1 MQDGAPPHWS
11 TPVRD
16 WLNEKFPHRWIGRGG
31 AHDTN
36 IAWPPR
42 SPDLT
47 PMDYF
52 VWGFIKSNVY
62 VKNYHSLD
70 DLKNSINA
78 AFQKITEVMISSTLE
93 NFVRRLNFV
102 VERSGGHIENI

>member
-1 MQDGAPPHWS
+1 MEHHL
-11 TPVRD
+11 T
-16 WLNEKFPHRWIGRGG
+16 G
-31 AHDTN
+31 AHPLEISLMRNFLTA
-36 IAWPPR
+36 AWPPR

-47 PMDYF
+47 HMDYF